1 MSCRNP
7 QNDARRSDRPRTA
20 DLRPRSWRAE
30 HSCATALESVAS
42 LPEPA
47 RLLGSA
53 VKKGS
58 AVYERLGGGVEI
70 TRVPE
75 VHQPVPACPRL
86 LPLREPV
93 GLGLGACS
101 ELPRRSTP
109 ARSCVPLPPLPP
121 PPQPPPPPPSRP
133 PLPPPPRLRSGRPV
147 CRCRMEPTRR
157 AQGSGGTP
165 RESSPGGAASRL
177 ALVPRRPRVGPWAQ
191 GWGSELG
198 APGRGLALVHDH
210 ALRFRTGWA
219 QSV

>member
-1 MSCRNP
+1 MLPSSGRQRSSRTSCRNP

-20 DLRPRSWRAE
+20 DLRPRSLRAE

-53 VKKGS
+53 VKEGS

-101 ELPRRSTP
+101 ELPRRWTP
-109 ARSCVPLPPLPP
+109 RRQHGASLFFS
-121 PPQPPPPPPSRP
+121 PS
-133 PLPPPPRLRSGRPV
+133 PRVKMS
-147 CRCRMEPTRR
+147 RR
-157 AQGSGGTP
+157 AQWNVRIRYSSLAVTVCSGGCN
-165 RESSPGGAASRL
+165 RL
-177 ALVPRRPRVGPWAQ
+177 
-191 GWGSELG
+191 
-198 APGRGLALVHDH
+198 
-210 ALRFRTGWA
+210 
-219 QSV
+219 